1 MVFGHLAQ
9 VRLIGV
15 NSKMEFITES
25 LRSDW
30 QTFLSFS
37 PRLIYAG
44 IVLII
49 FLLAAHTLSELV
61 GRILRRSERLQTQER
76 YVRRLVIWAIWLLG
90 VLFALSVMGL
100 KGLAASMLATGGVVA
115 IVLGFAFRE
124 IGENLLAGIFLN
136 FSRPFEVGDLIK
148 TGDLTGTVRAIEV
161 RSVHIRTFDACDVF
175 VPSAQIFREPLY
187 NYTRDGLR
195 RPRFSIGVAYHDEPE
210 AVVAL
215 LQDTIRQVLDVLPEP
230 SAFVSIK
237 EFADGWIV
245 YELFFWVD
253 ITTSR
258 RDLVTVTNDV
268 MIQCWRVLRDAGM
281 TFSTDVTSTLEIKS
295 APPLTIQNMDMN
307 L

>member
-1 MVFGHLAQ
+1 
-9 VRLIGV
+9 
-15 NSKMEFITES
+15 MEFITES
-25 LRSDW
+25 LKADW

-44 IVLII
+44 IVLVI
-49 FLLAAHTLSELV
+49 FLLAAGMVNKLV
-61 GRILRRSERLQTQER
+61 GRIMQRSQRLQNQER
-76 YVRRLVIWAIWLLG
+76 YVRRLVMWAIRLLG
-90 VLFALSVMGL
+90 VVFALSVMGF
-100 KGLAASMLATGGVVA
+100 KGVAASMLATGGVVA

-148 TGDLTGTVRAIEV
+148 SGDLTGTVRAIDV

-175 VPSAQIFREPLY
+175 VPSAQIFREELY

-195 RPRFSIGVAYHDEPE
+195 RPSFCIGVAYHDEPE
-210 AVVAL
+210 AVVSL
-215 LQDTIRQVLDVLPEP
+215 LQDTIRKVEDVLPEP
-230 SAFVSIK
+230 RAFVSIK

-245 YELFFWVD
+245 YQVFFWVD

-258 RDLVTVTNDV
+258 RDLVSTTNDV

-281 TFSTDVTSTLEIKS
+281 TFSTDVTSALEIKS
-295 APPLTIQNMDMN
+295 APPLIMQTTSAD

>member
-1 MVFGHLAQ
+1 
-9 VRLIGV
+9 
-15 NSKMEFITES
+15 MEFITES
-25 LRSDW
+25 LRADW

-37 PRLIYAG
+37 PRLIYTA

-49 FLLAAHTLSELV
+49 FFLIARMFSKLV
-61 GRILRRSERLQTQER
+61 GRIMHRSQRFKAQER
-76 YVRRLVIWAIWLLG
+76 YVRRLVMWTIRLLG
-90 VLFALSVMGL
+90 VMFALSVMGF

-148 TGDLTGTVRAIEV
+148 SGGLTGTVRAIDV

-175 VPSAQIFREPLY
+175 VPSALIFKEALY

-195 RPRFSIGVAYHDEPE
+195 RPNFCIGVAYHDEPE
-210 AVVAL
+210 AVVSL
-215 LQDTIRQVLDVLPEP
+215 LQSTICSVEDVLPEP
-230 SAFVSIK
+230 RAIVSIK

-258 RDLVTVTNDV
+258 RNLVAVTNDA
-268 MIQCWRVLRDAGM
+268 MIQCWRVLGDAGM
-281 TFSTDVTSTLEIKS
+281 TFSTDVTSALEIKS
-295 APPLTIQNMDMN
+295 APPLTFQKASTDV
-307 L
+307 

>member
-1 MVFGHLAQ
+1 
-9 VRLIGV
+9 
-15 NSKMEFITES
+15 MEFITES
-25 LRSDW
+25 LRADW
-30 QTFLSFS
+30 QAFLSFS
-37 PRLIYAG
+37 PRLIYTA

-49 FLLAAHTLSELV
+49 FFLIARMFSKLV
-61 GRILRRSERLQTQER
+61 GRIMHSSQRFRAQER
-76 YVRRLVIWAIWLLG
+76 YVRRLVMWTIRLLG
-90 VLFALSVMGL
+90 VMFALSVMGF

-148 TGDLTGTVRAIEV
+148 SGGLTGTVRAIDV

-175 VPSAQIFREPLY
+175 VPSALIFKEALY

-195 RPRFSIGVAYHDEPE
+195 RPNFCIGVAYHDEPE
-210 AVVAL
+210 AVVSL
-215 LQDTIRQVLDVLPEP
+215 LQSTICSVEDVLPEP
-230 SAFVSIK
+230 RAIVKIK

-258 RDLVTVTNDV
+258 RDLVGVTNDA
-268 MIQCWRVLRDAGM
+268 MIQCWRVLGDAGM
-281 TFSTDVTSTLEIKS
+281 TFSTDVTSALEIKS
-295 APPLTIQNMDMN
+295 APPLIFQKASTD

>member
-1 MVFGHLAQ
+1 
-9 VRLIGV
+9 
-15 NSKMEFITES
+15 MEFITES
-25 LRSDW
+25 LRADW

-37 PRLIYAG
+37 PRLIYTA

-49 FLLAAHTLSELV
+49 FFLIARMFSKLV
-61 GRILRRSERLQTQER
+61 GRIMHRSQRFKAQER
-76 YVRRLVIWAIWLLG
+76 YVRRLVMWTIRLLG
-90 VLFALSVMGL
+90 VMFALSVMGF

-148 TGDLTGTVRAIEV
+148 SGGLTGTVRAIDV

-175 VPSAQIFREPLY
+175 VPSALIFKEVLY

-195 RPRFSIGVAYHDEPE
+195 RPNFCIGVAYHDEPE
-210 AVVAL
+210 AVVSL
-215 LQDTIRQVLDVLPEP
+215 LQSTIRSVEDVLPEP
-230 SAFVSIK
+230 RAFVNIK

-258 RDLVTVTNDV
+258 RDLVGVTNDA
-268 MIQCWRVLRDAGM
+268 MIQCWRVLGDAGM
-281 TFSTDVTSTLEIKS
+281 TYSTDVTSALEIKS
-295 APPLTIQNMDMN
+295 APPLTFQKASTDS
-307 L
+307 